1 MTASLLTFAKGGV
14 HPPESKEITEHL
26 AIEKMPL
33 PVQVEIPLLQ
43 HFGAP
48 SQALVNKKDR
58 VEEGDLIGEVKGGLG
73 ANVHASITGIVTNI
87 GTSIGPLNLNL
98 PSITIDRDPEA
109 PDKTYSPSDWKGLA
123 PQDLLQKIKDAGI
136 VGIGGAGFPAHTKL
150 SPPPDAK
157 VDTLVLNGAE
167 CEPYLTTDHRVML
180 EKPEEVVEGAK
191 ILLRVL
197 GIKECYIGV
206 EANKGDAIDALRKAI
221 GQQKLEGLNIQV
233 SPLKVKYPQ
242 GSEKQLIES
251 TTGRKVPGGGLPFD
265 VGVIVQNV
273 GTTKAVY
280 DAVVLNKPLYEK
292 VITISGKGIARPAN
306 LQVRVGTRI
315 RDIVQYLGGTKA
327 NLAKIVMGG
336 PMMGFAVSSVDIP
349 VTKTCSGILFL
360 TDDEIDEQ
368 PYGPCIRCGW
378 CLDACPMG
386 LSPNEIALYVEAG
399 RGADTAPFGVFD
411 CFECGSCAFVC
422 PSKRPL
428 VQFIRLAKQK
438 AKK

>member
-33 PVQVEIPLLQ
+33 PAQVEIPLLQ

-48 SQALVNKKDR
+48 CQPLVNKKDR
-58 VEEGDLIGEVKGGLG
+58 VEEGDLIGQVQGLG
-73 ANVHASITGIVTNI
+73 ANVHASITGTVTNV
-87 GTSIGPLNLNL
+87 GTSIGPTSLNI
-98 PSITIDRDPEA
+98 PSVTIDRDTEA
-109 PDKTYSPSDWKGLA
+109 PDKIYTPLDWRGLSP
-123 PQDLLQKIKDAGI
+123 QELLQKIKDGGI
-136 VGIGGAGFPAHTKL
+136 VGIGGAGFPAHVKL

-167 CEPYLTTDHRVML
+167 CEPYLTCDHRVML

-191 ILLRVL
+191 ILLHVL
-197 GIKECYIGV
+197 GIKDCYIGV
-206 EANKGDAIDALRKAI
+206 ESNKNDAIDALRKTI
-221 GQQKLEGLNIQV
+221 EQQKLDGVKIQV

-273 GTTKAVY
+273 GTAKAVF

-292 VITISGKGIARPAN
+292 VITISGRGISRPAN
-306 LQVRVGTRI
+306 LQVRIGTRI
-315 RDIVQYLGGTKA
+315 RDIVEYLGGTKA
-327 NLAKIVMGG
+327 DLAKIVMGG
-336 PMMGFAVSSVDIP
+336 PMMGFAVSSLDIP

-360 TDDEIDEQ
+360 TRDEIDEQ

-378 CLDACPMG
+378 CVEACPMG
-386 LSPNEIALYVEAG
+386 LSPNEIGLYVEAG
-399 RGADTAPFGVFD
+399 RAADTAPFGVFD

-422 PSKRPL
+422 PAKRPL

-438 AKK
+438 ARK

>member
-1 MTASLLTFAKGGV
+1 MSSSLLTFAKGGV

-33 PVQVEIPLLQ
+33 SEEFEIPLLQ

-48 SQALVNKKDR
+48 CQPLVKKKDR
-58 VEEGDLIGEVKGGLG
+58 VEEGDLIGQAQGLG
-73 ANVHASITGIVTNI
+73 ANVHASVTGTVTDI
-87 GTSIGPLNLNL
+87 GTSKGPVSLNV
-98 PSITIDRDPEA
+98 PSITIARDLEA
-109 PDKTYSPSDWKGLA
+109 PDKTYTPSDWKSLS
-123 PQDLLQKIKDAGI
+123 PQELLQKIKDAGI
-136 VGIGGAGFPAHTKL
+136 VGIGGAGFPAHVKL
-150 SPPPDAK
+150 SPPPGIK
-157 VDTLVLNGAE
+157 VDKLVLNGAE

-180 EKPEEVVEGAK
+180 EKPEEVIEGAK

-197 GIKECYIGV
+197 GITEGHIGV
-206 EANKGDAIDALRKAI
+206 EANKSDAIEVLRKTVEK
-221 GQQKLEGLNIQV
+221 QKTDGFKISV
-233 SPLKVKYPQ
+233 DALKVKYPQ

-251 TTGRKVPGGGLPFD
+251 VTGRKVPGGGLPFD
-265 VGVIVQNV
+265 VGVIVQNI
-273 GTTKAVY
+273 GTTKAIY

-292 VITISGKGIARPAN
+292 VITISGRGITRPAN

-336 PMMGFAVSSVDIP
+336 PMMGFSVSTLDIP
-349 VTKTCSGILFL
+349 VTKTVSGVLFL
-360 TDDEIDEQ
+360 THDEIDES

-378 CLDACPMG
+378 CLEACPMG

-399 RGADTAPFGVFD
+399 RAADTAQFGVFD

-438 AKK
+438 AKR